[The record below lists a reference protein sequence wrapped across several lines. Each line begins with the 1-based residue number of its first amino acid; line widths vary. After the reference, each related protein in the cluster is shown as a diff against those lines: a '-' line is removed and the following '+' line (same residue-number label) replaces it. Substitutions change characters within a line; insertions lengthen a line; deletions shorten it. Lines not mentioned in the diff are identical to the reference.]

1 MWIVWHITG
10 SSSKPDWNALQS
22 HEKSKEKENEKR
34 WNWKINH
41 HHKWISSHHNHRHRK
56 CRGRLVC
63 HMRFYVIYAIL
74 IVLFT
79 QVQYGTISCHLK
91 CNANIVT
98 HTTHADHQTWY
109 EFIQQNTVF
118 GYGYFMR
125 ITCMS
130 ACRRPHSGKQVI
142 HRTAQALIGT
152 DKSIHISVYL
162 APGSNVADSFAAF
175 YPFCDG
181 VFICNFVYLF
191 ELDHT
196 GSNRFMTF
204 HSLYPLRME
213 GKWVRKIL
221 LFNKFLG
228 KKDPHQKF

>member
-1 MWIVWHITG
+1 MPREISVPYAFLCNLCNIDRVVYTSSIWHHFVSFEMQCKHCNTYDTRG
-10 SSSKPDWNALQS
+10 SSNL
-22 HEKSKEKENEKR
+22 
-34 WNWKINH
+34 I
-41 HHKWISSHHNHRHRK
+41 WIYSTK
-56 CRGRLVC
+56 
-63 HMRFYVIYAIL
+63 
-74 IVLFT
+74 
-79 QVQYGTISCHLK
+79 K
-91 CNANIVT
+91 
-98 HTTHADHQTWY
+98 
-109 EFIQQNTVF
+109 VF

-162 APGSNVADSFAAF
+162 APGSNVVDSFAAF
-175 YPFCDG
+175 YPLSSG
-181 VFICNFVYLF
+181 VFICNFVYLL